1 MKRESRDYIEDIV
14 SAVDEIADFTKGM
27 TWEEF
32 RQDKKTINAVVR
44 SLEVIGEASK
54 RISQDIKTRYP
65 DVPWKYMAGM
75 RDKLIHEYFGI
86 DLDIIWAVIR
96 QEIPAVEPII
106 RQLLKE
112 EKE

>member
-1 MKRESRDYIEDIV
+1 
-14 SAVDEIADFTKGM
+14 
-27 TWEEF
+27 
-32 RQDKKTINAVVR
+32 
-44 SLEVIGEASK
+44 
-54 RISQDIKTRYP
+54 
-65 DVPWKYMAGM
+65 VPWKYMAGM

-86 DLDIIWAVIR
+86 DLDIIWAGIR